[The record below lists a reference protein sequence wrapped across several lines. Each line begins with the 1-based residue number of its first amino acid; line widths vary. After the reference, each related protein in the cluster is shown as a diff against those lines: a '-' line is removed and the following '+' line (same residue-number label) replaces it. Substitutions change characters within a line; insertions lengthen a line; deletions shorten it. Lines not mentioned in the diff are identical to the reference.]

1 LNPET
6 PIIIG
11 VDFFYQPC
19 KIKISSLLSCIIYV
33 RLPFYAETQV
43 SLSKTKG
50 FRLEF
55 PEGYQYYSKPDMV
68 ALFRNDGC
76 KMVEVLVF

>member
-1 LNPET
+1 M
-6 PIIIG
+6 G
-11 VDFFYQPC
+11 G
-19 KIKISSLLSCIIYV
+19 
-33 RLPFYAETQV
+33 AQV
-43 SLSKTKG
+43 SKTKG

-76 KMVEVLVF
+76 KMVDI

>member
-1 LNPET
+1 M
-6 PIIIG
+6 
-11 VDFFYQPC
+11 VKFQYFYVP
-19 KIKISSLLSCIIYV
+19 
-33 RLPFYAETQV
+33 RL
-43 SLSKTKG
+43 LSKTKG